1 MLGQAGRSV
10 SKVRGQQLQA
20 VAVELV
26 SFSVHVFFCADTMHQ
41 KWNLQH
47 VLQQVTAAD
56 SYTGASYGCPG
67 LWCASG
73 ETHEAANVHD
83 VVANLSRTTT
93 DAGKQHRRNNA
104 VALRFTLC
112 T

>member
-1 MLGQAGRSV
+1 
-10 SKVRGQQLQA
+10 
-20 VAVELV
+20 
-26 SFSVHVFFCADTMHQ
+26 MHQ

-67 LWCASG
+67 LWRASG